1 MLINVIPLGRMNILP
16 KKRWHVRT
24 KENVAKVRKDEA
36 AAAAEERARMARAA
50 LAEQEAR
57 TKFLISRLGNE
68 PATASDSP
76 DEQQRRHLNLF
87 DEGGSRGGIFGVN
100 PEAEA
105 EKKQQREREERRI
118 GLLRYLGEGS
128 MEYMKQVPWY
138 EQVPERF
145 KNRDHPPPTSAANA
159 NTTNHDDEEGNR
171 QKTKEAEKRKK
182 RKKHPPTMEEL
193 RAERLKRERVENA
206 RSELLLKDRT
216 TTRSQVVAKEERKE
230 RRAHDFRQKYSSQ
243 FNPIYAKQNLR

>member
-1 MLINVIPLGRMNILP
+1 MNILP

-24 KENVAKVRKDEA
+24 KENVAKVRRDEA

-57 TKFLISRLGNE
+57 TKFLISRLGDDAE
-68 PATASDSP
+68 ASSDIVGIS
-76 DEQQRRHLNLF
+76 DKEQKGHLNLF
-87 DEGGSRGGIFGVN
+87 DEAGSRGGIFGVN

-105 EKKQQREREERRI
+105 EKKQQREQEERRI

-128 MEYMKQVPWY
+128 MEYMKQTPWY

-145 KNRDHPPPTSAANA
+145 KNRDHPPPAPTTS
-159 NTTNHDDEEGNR
+159 HDDEQR
-171 QKTKEAEKRKK
+171 SIKEAEKRKK

-193 RAERLKRERVENA
+193 RAERLKREKLENA
-206 RSELLLKDRT
+206 RSELLLKHHSPA
-216 TTRSQVVAKEERKE
+216 RSEHVAKKDP
-230 RRAHDFRQKYSSQ
+230 HDFRQKYSSQ
-243 FNPIYAKQNLR
+243 FNPVYAKQNLR